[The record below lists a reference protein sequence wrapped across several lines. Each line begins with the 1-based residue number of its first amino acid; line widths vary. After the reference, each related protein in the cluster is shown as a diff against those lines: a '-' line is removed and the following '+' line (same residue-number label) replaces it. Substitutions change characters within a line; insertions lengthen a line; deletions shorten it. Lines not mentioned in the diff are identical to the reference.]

1 MPRSQKELEKALI
14 LLINAPADS
23 ISAKAVLM
31 RCWGIHCLSHQHQ
44 RRALLVRPCE
54 RWPFRGGCGGE
65 AKQLADPLPAPG
77 SPLPEQPR
85 GPLRTGR
92 GAPGGWWRH
101 SSGAFSVRRATSPFP
116 SSFPAE
122 LGRAL
127 HQRPGAGSPGCTYVT
142 AEEAESSQLP
152 SSSSVI
158 CAGSLLPLGHLG
170 DPRKK
175 KKKKKVVQGLPLW
188 CSG

>member
-77 SPLPEQPR
+77 SVDDLCVVPMTPASPLSVSFPPHFLQARSPLPQR
-85 GPLRTGR
+85 
-92 GAPGGWWRH
+92 
-101 SSGAFSVRRATSPFP
+101 VD
-116 SSFPAE
+116 PAW
-122 LGRAL
+122 
-127 HQRPGAGSPGCTYVT
+127 T
-142 AEEAESSQLP
+142 A
-152 SSSSVI
+152 
-158 CAGSLLPLGHLG
+158 SLTPTPPWGHLG
-170 DPRKK
+170 LAPPSASP
-175 KKKKKVVQGLPLW
+175 GLRPLTRMRAL
-188 CSG
+188 GTGEPFRVTPHT